1 MILMEGKGER
11 NPKENDIFAKY
22 LNVRLNVTVETNWE
36 LILIL
41 LVVCTVT

>member
-1 MILMEGKGER
+1 MILMEGKNGR
-11 NPKENDIFAKY
+11 NPKENDVFAKY
-22 LNVRLNVTVETNWE
+22 FNVRLNVTAETNWE